1 MNSFDVIVPCYRYG
15 HFLRECVESVLSQA
29 VENVRILIID
39 DASPDNT
46 AEVAADLVRE
56 DSRVP
61 FVRHTIN
68 KGHIAT
74 YNEWIEWAS
83 ADYMLLLSADDYLL
97 PGALSRAANL
107 LDAFARPLAENGP
120 LPSRIRG
127 RRALWR
133 CRAPRGER
141 GARLD
146 RSSGR
151 GKRMSRRMRC
161 RHHSDR
167 THSRIST
174 RARCKPQSKPA
185 RSKNTRPARL
195 WP

>member
-1 MNSFDVIVPCYRYG
+1 M
-15 HFLRECVESVLSQA
+15 ESVLSQA

-56 DSRVP
+56 DSRVT

-133 CRAPRGER
+133 CRTPRGER
-141 GARLD
+141 GWFYYVPRGAGRRFLRSFQFIRMAWRRLFCITSWGGVPTARGAGE
-146 RSSGR
+146 RVPV
-151 GKRMSRRMRC
+151 
-161 RHHSDR
+161 
-167 THSRIST
+167 
-174 RARCKPQSKPA
+174 AV
-185 RSKNTRPARL
+185 
-195 WP
+195 